1 MKENIDE
8 KNNSEMLRLL
18 DYYGYLVYYGHY
30 MSWLQKHIEE
40 ISKDARG
47 GLRKENE
54 DENPIRTSAHT

>member
-47 GLRKENE
+47 GLGLINGCLL
-54 DENPIRTSAHT
+54 AWLLC